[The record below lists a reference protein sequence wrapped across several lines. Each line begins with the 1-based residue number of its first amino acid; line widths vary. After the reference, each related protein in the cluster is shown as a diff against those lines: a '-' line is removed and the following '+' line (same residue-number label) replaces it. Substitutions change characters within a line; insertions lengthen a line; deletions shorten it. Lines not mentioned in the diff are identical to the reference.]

1 MAHRLAGAGE
11 PFVELVEVHG
21 VVERVHAMLVLRGG
35 ELLGHTAADGLR
47 RRVDGLEQGIPVLEV
62 GELAI
67 ERIVDSI
74 GQLGG
79 ILEVILVTGALQ
91 GRA

>member
-1 MAHRLAGAGE
+1 
-11 PFVELVEVHG
+11 
-21 VVERVHAMLVLRGG
+21 MLVLRGG
-35 ELLGHTAADGLR
+35 KLLGHAAADGLR
-47 RRVDGLEQGIPVLEV
+47 RRVDGLERGVPVLEV
-62 GELAI
+62 GEFTV
-67 ERIVDSI
+67 ERIVDGI